1 MTQQEF
7 KNVFSIS
14 EKQVNISRLKEQ
26 FNQLEASLI
35 DTVKQFQYNEDKIW
49 EIKASGYLE
58 DLQSVKTT
66 LFKLKDH
73 DKSDEKYVIAEK
85 MTRISQEADKLG
97 GNERI
102 AMLLE
107 AYFTEKEM
115 VATAITMVDFHKED
129 LQKQYLKIEQSEPS
143 FIRSKNV
150 SVVESKRQELNDLY
164 WRALSNTTG
173 FLISI
178 FIEYKGYDGSD
189 YKDYSAARSIMKM
202 ADNSL
207 EKENYPEFRRHVF
220 SISSLLKRA
229 KHQFNS
235 DFKGTGI
242 G

>member
-1 MTQQEF
+1 
-7 KNVFSIS
+7 
-14 EKQVNISRLKEQ
+14 
-26 FNQLEASLI
+26 
-35 DTVKQFQYNEDKIW
+35 
-49 EIKASGYLE
+49 
-58 DLQSVKTT
+58 
-66 LFKLKDH
+66 
-73 DKSDEKYVIAEK
+73 
-85 MTRISQEADKLG
+85 
-97 GNERI
+97 
-102 AMLLE
+102 
-107 AYFTEKEM
+107 
-115 VATAITMVDFHKED
+115 
-129 LQKQYLKIEQSEPS
+129 LKIEQSEPS